1 MSPEL
6 EHLIRLQDIETRAAE
21 AQKRIADAPAQIA
34 ALDARLSASLAGVA
48 SAKQALADNHAR
60 RRMLDNDLASAQQRL
75 SKYKEQLMAVKTND
89 EYHAMQH
96 QIAAMEAEVSRVEE
110 QILVNMLDAD
120 ELAAKL
126 KAAEATLKQDQ
137 TSVATERAA
146 IETDTADKR
155 TMLARSNQERA
166 ALLPDMSRGALELF
180 ERVRKAR
187 QGIAVAQAVNGHC
200 TICHVRLRPQVYNT
214 IIKNEAIIQCDH
226 CQRIL
231 YFAGVR
237 AQSEAGRASIE
248 AAESRQRD
256 YERPT

>member
-6 EHLIRLQDIETRAAE
+6 ERLIKLQDTETRAAE
-21 AQKRIADAPAQIA
+21 AQKRIAEAPGQIA
-34 ALDARLSASLAGVA
+34 ALDAKLSASRDGVTA
-48 SAKQALADNHAR
+48 AKQAIADNHAR
-60 RRMLDNDLASAQQRL
+60 RRTLDNDLASAQQRL

-96 QIAAMEAEVSRVEE
+96 QIASMESEVGRVEE
-110 QILVNMLDAD
+110 QILVNMMTAD

-126 KAAEATLKQDQ
+126 EAAEATLEKDE

-146 IETDTADKR
+146 IEAETADKR
-155 TMLARSNQERA
+155 TVLAQSDQDRDGVVPE
-166 ALLPDMSRGALELF
+166 MSRGALELF

-187 QGIAVAQAVNGHC
+187 QGIAVAQAVNGQC
-200 TICHVRLRPQVYNT
+200 TMCHVRLRPQVYNM
-214 IIKNEAIIQCDH
+214 IIKNEEIIQCDH

-231 YFAGVR
+231 YFAGPR
-237 AQSEAGRASIE
+237 EQSAAGKASIE

-256 YERPT
+256 YERPS

>member
-6 EHLIRLQDIETRAAE
+6 ERLIRLQDIETRAAE
-21 AQKRIADAPAQIA
+21 AQRRIADAPGQIA
-34 ALDARLSASLAGVA
+34 ALDAKLQASREGVS
-48 SAKQALADNHAR
+48 SAKQAIADHNAR
-60 RRMLDNDLASAQQRL
+60 RRTLDNDLASAQQRL
-75 SKYKEQLMAVKTND
+75 SKYKDQLMAVKTND

-110 QILVNMLDAD
+110 QILVNMVEAD
-120 ELAAKL
+120 ELAATL
-126 KAAEATLKQDQ
+126 QTAQATLKKDEI
-137 TSVATERAA
+137 SIETERAT
-146 IETDTADKR
+146 IEAETADRR
-155 TMLARSNQERA
+155 TVLAQSNADRA
-166 ALLPDMSRGALELF
+166 AVLPDLSRDALELF

-187 QGIAVAQAVNGHC
+187 QGIAVAQALNGQC
-200 TICHVRLRPQVYNT
+200 TMCHVRLRPQVYNT

-237 AQSEAGRASIE
+237 EQSAAGKASIE

-256 YERPT
+256 YERPS

>member
-6 EHLIRLQDIETRAAE
+6 ERLIKLQDIETRAAE
-21 AQKRIADAPAQIA
+21 AQKRIADAPGQIA
-34 ALDARLSASLAGVA
+34 SLDAKLSASREGVA
-48 SAKQALADNHAR
+48 AAKQAIADNQSR
-60 RRMLDNDLASAQQRL
+60 RRTLDNDLASAQQRL

-110 QILVNMLDAD
+110 LILINMVNAD

-126 KAAEATLKQDQ
+126 KTAEATLKKDEA
-137 TSVATERAA
+137 SIATERAA
-146 IETDTADKR
+146 IEAETADKR
-155 TMLARSNQERA
+155 TVLAQSDRDRSTVVPE
-166 ALLPDMSRGALELF
+166 MSRGALELF

-187 QGIAVAQAVNGHC
+187 QGIAVAQAVNGQC
-200 TICHVRLRPQVYNT
+200 TMCHVRLRPQVYNM
-214 IIKNEAIIQCDH
+214 IIKNEEIIQCDH

-237 AQSEAGRASIE
+237 EQSAAGKASIE

-256 YERPT
+256 FERPS

>member
-6 EHLIRLQDIETRAAE
+6 ERLIKLQGIETQAAE
-21 AQKRIADAPAQIA
+21 AQKRMAEAPEQIA
-34 ALDARLSASLAGVA
+34 ALDAKLSASRDGVA
-48 SAKQALADNHAR
+48 AAKQAIADNQAR
-60 RRMLDNDLASAQQRL
+60 RRTLDNDLASAQQRL

-110 QILVNMLDAD
+110 LILINMVNAD
-120 ELAAKL
+120 ELAATL
-126 KAAEATLKQDQ
+126 KGAEATLKKDEA
-137 TSVATERAA
+137 SIATERAA
-146 IETDTADKR
+146 IEAEIADRR
-155 TMLARSNQERA
+155 TVLAQSNQDRS
-166 ALLPDMSRGALELF
+166 ALLPEVSRDALELF

-187 QGIAVAQAVNGHC
+187 QGVAVTQAVNGQC
-200 TICHVRLRPQVYNT
+200 TMCHVRLRPQVYNM
-214 IIKNEAIIQCDH
+214 IIKNEEIIQCDH

-237 AQSEAGRASIE
+237 EQSAAGKASIE

-256 YERPT
+256 YERPS

>member
-6 EHLIRLQDIETRAAE
+6 EQLIKLQDIETRAAE
-21 AQKRIADAPAQIA
+21 AERRIADAPAEIA
-34 ALDARLSASLAGVA
+34 ALDARLSASVEGVA
-48 SAKQALADNHAR
+48 SAKQAVADNHAR

-96 QIAAMEAEVSRVEE
+96 QIAAMEAEVGRVEE
-110 QILVNMLDAD
+110 QILLNMLEAD
-120 ELAAKL
+120 ELVARQ
-126 KAAEATLKQDQ
+126 KAAETTLTQDQ
-137 TSVATERAA
+137 ASVAKERAA
-146 IETDTADKR
+146 IEAETADKR
-155 TMLARSNQERA
+155 TVLAQSHQDRKG
-166 ALLPDMSRGALELF
+166 LLPEMSRAALELF

-187 QGIAVAQAVNGHC
+187 QGIAVAQAINGHC
-200 TICHVRLRPQVYNT
+200 TVCHVRLRPQVYNT
-214 IIKNEAIIQCDH
+214 IIKNQEIIQCDH

-237 AQSEAGRASIE
+237 EQSAAGKASIE

-256 YERPT
+256 YERPS

>member
-6 EHLIRLQDIETRAAE
+6 ERLINLQDIETRAAE
-21 AQKRIADAPAQIA
+21 AQRRIAEAPGQIA
-34 ALDARLSASLAGVA
+34 ALDAKLRSSREGVS
-48 SAKQALADNHAR
+48 SAKQAITDNQAR
-60 RRMLDNDLASAQQRL
+60 RRTLDNDLASAQQRL

-110 QILVNMLDAD
+110 QILVNMMEAD
-120 ELAAKL
+120 ELAATL
-126 KAAEATLKQDQ
+126 KAAEATLEKDE
-137 TSVATERAA
+137 TSVETERAT
-146 IETDTADKR
+146 IEAETADRR
-155 TMLARSNQERA
+155 TVLAQSHQDRA
-166 ALLPDMSRGALELF
+166 AVLPDLSRGALELF
-180 ERVRKAR
+180 ERVRQAR
-187 QGIAVAQAVNGHC
+187 QGIAVAQALNGQC
-200 TICHVRLRPQVYNT
+200 TMCHVRLRPQVYNT

-237 AQSEAGRASIE
+237 EQSAAGKASIE

-256 YERPT
+256 YERPS